1 MSVACGMAGYMPNI
15 KNSDDISG
23 EFKKYW
29 NQEKQQALEKLCEEE
44 ELNKDELN
52 KVIQKYTLDFIDV
65 MIEQFPFPIQRIQC
79 DRGNEFFAVKVQEK
93 LMEYS
98 IKFRPVKPVWR
109 EGFY

>member
-1 MSVACGMAGYMPNI
+1 MAGYMPNI

-52 KVIQKYTLDFIDV
+52 KVIKNYMYSGKTPLIDNIIAARTKQPSV
-65 MIEQFPFPIQRIQC
+65 LQRKTIAERIIERIKKIVNIFE
-79 DRGNEFFAVKVQEK
+79 DDIGN
-93 LMEYS
+93 
-98 IKFRPVKPVWR
+98 I
-109 EGFY
+109 